1 MKPLPAKL
9 WIEKG
14 YCVTPNLHKKCV
26 IHPNNFR
33 AGLTE
38 QTYRQKRQDGK
49 HQKSI
54 FHTTRTWKA
63 NYAFGILFSLLTP
76 LFVYT
81 LPTLL
86 VSISSLRLYLLLH
99 NINTFSHLPTSLY
112 TPFQSLH
119 KLYSYLCTGQLF
131 MEGCKLLAH
140 HGRIWY
146 PAKLMEERKRCLK
159 VAGVMARPSNEI
171 GTGYSDSWFDRIA
184 IQHLSKSVQATTG
197 NVMYLL
203 IGVVSSHVHAS
214 KILTRQW
221 AWWFFVFYLICL
233 FLRW

>member
-1 MKPLPAKL
+1 MRLL
-9 WIEKG
+9 
-14 YCVTPNLHKKCV
+14 
-26 IHPNNFR
+26 PNNFR
-33 AGLTE
+33 VGLTE
-38 QTYRQKRQDGK
+38 QTHRQKRQDGK

-63 NYAFGILFSLLTP
+63 NYAFGISFSLLTP
-76 LFVYT
+76 PLCIY
-81 LPTLL
+81 
-86 VSISSLRLYLLLH
+86 SSNTPCFHLILRLYLLLH
-99 NINTFSHLPTSLY
+99 NTNTFSHLPTSLY

-146 PAKLMEERKRCLK
+146 PAKLKEERKRYLK

-197 NVMYLL
+197 NVIYLL

-214 KILTRQW
+214 KIFTRQW
-221 AWWFFVFYLICL
+221 AWWFFVF
-233 FLRW
+233 